1 MAVPNLRYRLRKVRM
16 IADAEFSG
24 WTLELEAPAEAAPV
38 FLDALERLAASVSCF
53 DTGAGGPWRVE
64 ALFADM
70 PDPGALAASIAL
82 AAAASGTSEPEFVVR
97 PVAARDWLAENR
109 ASFRPVAAGRFFIH
123 PTFFEGR
130 PPAGAHAIA
139 LDAATAFGSG
149 AHGTTRGCLL
159 ALDGI
164 ARRRRAR
171 RLLDMGCGS
180 GILAIAMAKA
190 WRRQVLAVDI
200 DKEAVRVTRGNAW
213 ANGVGRLV
221 RAGAGAGFAAPLL
234 RRQGSFDLIAA
245 NILARPLVAMA
256 PALARALAP
265 RGMAVLSG
273 LLTHQEA
280 PVIAAC
286 RAQGLRLARR
296 IRIDNW
302 STLVVRRG
310 R

>member
-1 MAVPNLRYRLRKVRM
+1 MT
-16 IADAEFSG
+16 ADPEFDG
-24 WTLELEAPAEAAPV
+24 WTLELEAPAEAAPL
-38 FLDALERLAASVSCF
+38 FMDALEGLAASVSSF
-53 DTGAGGPWRVE
+53 ETGAGGPWRVE
-64 ALFADM
+64 ALFAEM
-70 PDPGALAASIAL
+70 PDHAALAASVAL
-82 AAAASGTSEPEFVVR
+82 AAAAADVKEPEFVVR
-97 PVAARDWLAENR
+97 PIAARDWLAKNR

-123 PTFFEGR
+123 PTFFDGR
-130 PPAGAHAIA
+130 APAGAIAIA

-149 AHGTTRGCLL
+149 AHGTTRGCLV

-164 ARRRRAR
+164 ARRRRPR

-200 DKEAVRVTRGNAW
+200 DDEAVRVTRGNARR
-213 ANGVGRLV
+213 NGVGRLV

-245 NILARPLVAMA
+245 NILAKPLQRMA

-265 RGMAVLSG
+265 GGAAVLSG

-286 RAQGLRLARR
+286 RAQGLRFLRR
-296 IRIDNW
+296 IRVDTW
-302 STLVVRRG
+302 STLVLKRG
-310 R
+310 